1 MSCFICP
8 VCSGVLTK
16 SGSAYTCENRHSFD
30 VSKYGYVNLLMS
42 QQSSLK
48 RHGDDKLMVQARRQF
63 LEKGFYKPLSDK
75 ICRCVKQL
83 VADKGIIADVGCGEG
98 YYTSAVSQSGD
109 YNICG
114 IDISKDALRYA
125 PRSVHDGEFAVASAF
140 NLPFGD
146 NSVDCV
152 LNVFAPSPY
161 GEFSRVL
168 KNDGVLIKAVPL
180 EEHLWDLKCALYKEP
195 YKNKPEKRDEELFEL
210 IDSHELKYKINLT
223 DGSDIGN
230 LFKMT
235 PYYYKTGREDADRLL
250 SLTDLETTVHFC
262 VEIYKKR

>member
-8 VCSGVLTK
+8 VCSGILTK
-16 SGSAYTCENRHSFD
+16 SGSAYVCESRHSFD

-63 LEKGFYKPLSDK
+63 LEKGFYKSLSDK
-75 ICRCVKQL
+75 ICECVRQF
-83 VADKGIIADVGCGEG
+83 VADKGVVADVGCGEG
-98 YYTSAVSQSGD
+98 YYTASVSQSGD
-109 YNICG
+109 YIICG

-125 PRSVHDGEFAVASAF
+125 PKAVPEGEFAVASAF

-168 KNDGVLIKAVPL
+168 RSDGVLIKAVPL

-195 YKNKPEKRDEELFEL
+195 YKNKPEKRDDELFEL
-210 IDSHELKYKINLT
+210 TDSYELKYKINLT
-223 DGSDIGN
+223 DSSDIGN

-235 PYYYKTGREDADRLL
+235 PYYYKTGREDAERLL
-250 SLTDLETTVHFC
+250 NLNGLETTVHFC

>member
-16 SGSAYTCENRHSFD
+16 SGSAYICENRHSFD

-168 KNDGVLIKAVPL
+168 KFDGVLIKAVPL

-210 IDSHELKYKINLT
+210 IDSHELKYRINLT
-223 DGSDIGN
+223 DSSDIGN